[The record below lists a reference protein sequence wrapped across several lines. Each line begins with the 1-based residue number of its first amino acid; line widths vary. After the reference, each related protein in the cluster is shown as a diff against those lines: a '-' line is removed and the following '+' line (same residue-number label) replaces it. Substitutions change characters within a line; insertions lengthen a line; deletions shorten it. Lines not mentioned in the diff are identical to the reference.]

1 MGPLPIPLPP
11 PQRRVCPTC
20 LHCDEPPLPPTLT
33 RYLVTHRMVWRGLSH
48 EVWRGLGGDL
58 LAVRCRGQVDARG
71 LRSPLSTSPP
81 VCFPSSPTIPCL
93 LSCSSSLSCSGL
105 RKRGCQG
112 KGSKRSEDGKKKK
125 SKHSEKDDSGE
136 KEKGETHKRPHIDTR
151 CNACV
156 GLLLSYP

>member
-1 MGPLPIPLPP
+1 MGPLLIPLPP

-48 EVWRGLGGDL
+48 EVWRGLGWDL

-81 VCFPSSPTIPCL
+81 VCFPSSRTIPCL

-125 SKHSEKDDSGE
+125 YSEKDDPGE